1 MTHSFTY
8 YFDDMPL
15 IVRDGFDAG
24 LICGEAEI
32 YYTYEDDFAVGDVA
46 VEGWRRRENS
56 ILIDRKA
63 VGLAS
68 DEPLAIWIRHRLENE
83 YRQWV
88 LDAIGDD
95 IRLRREYAEET
106 AAEHR
111 ADQRREDV

>member
-1 MTHSFTY
+1 MTHSFAY
-8 YFDDMPL
+8 HFDELPL
-15 IVRDGFDAG
+15 IVRDGYDAA

-32 YYTYEDDFAVGDVA
+32 SYSYEDDFSVGDVA

-56 ILIDRKA
+56 ILSDRKA

-83 YRQWV
+83 CRQWV
-88 LDAIGDD
+88 LDAIDDD
-95 IRLRREYAEET
+95 IRERREYAAET

-111 ADQRREDV
+111 ADQRREGV